1 MYTQIQGKIKW
12 TVLGRIMERQERE
25 RERERER
32 ESERERSSKRWKQGK
47 DYQALIKHRL

>member
-25 RERERER
+25 ERERER
-32 ESERERSSKRWKQGK
+32 DEAARDGSKAKI
-47 DYQALIKHRL
+47 IKP

>member
-25 RERERER
+25 EREIERERERER
-32 ESERERSSKRWKQGK
+32 EREAARDGSKAKI
-47 DYQALIKHRL
+47 IKP

>member
-25 RERERER
+25 ERERERER
-32 ESERERSSKRWKQGK
+32 EREAARDGSKAKI
-47 DYQALIKHRL
+47 IKP

>member
-25 RERERER
+25 EREKRERDEAARDG
-32 ESERERSSKRWKQGK
+32 SKAKI
-47 DYQALIKHRL
+47 IKP

>member
-25 RERERER
+25 RGEREREAAR
-32 ESERERSSKRWKQGK
+32 DGSKAKI
-47 DYQALIKHRL
+47 IKP